1 MKNIFKKTLILS
13 IVLFT
18 LGACTKLDE
27 EPVGILAPESF
38 FKTQADAE
46 AAVMGSYSMITS
58 EYLYGRKL
66 LITLQLLGD
75 MCDIGDVGTASR
87 RVQINNFTAD
97 SNNGMVTAIW
107 PVLYQVIGAA
117 NAAIDGIPAVDMNE
131 EIKNQL
137 IAEAKM
143 VRALCYYHLVQ
154 LWGDVPYIGTFV
166 SDPNSIKDIS
176 KTSAQ
181 DIYKNIIADC
191 EDGIKYLPNSY
202 AKNIRSRPTKG
213 SAQTM
218 LASVYLAMNDYANA
232 AKYSEDV
239 INNAS
244 VYGYELLPD
253 FQDLWK
259 ADLGNHKE
267 QVWAVDF
274 KGGVTGSNAQQTD
287 YMAPMT
293 GVRDADM
300 IGWSVIVPSPGVYD
314 SFDDR
319 DYRKKVS
326 FLTETMVKGVMTPF
340 PQWKW
345 PRIHLAKWCI
355 YPGSSA
361 GADGANS
368 DHNYNIFRYAEV
380 LLMAAEAINESNGGP
395 TAKAYEYINKVR
407 ARARNFGGT
416 QTDFPAD
423 LQAGM
428 TQADFRAAVR
438 EERRI
443 ELAFEWKR
451 WYDLKRWGS
460 AAEAFNGPNSYEP
473 HSNFKDDFYLLPLP
487 QPELDRNTNLLPQNP
502 GY

>member
-1 MKNIFKKTLILS
+1 MKNIIQKTILIGLV
-13 IVLFT
+13 VLG

-27 EPVGILAPESF
+27 EPIGILAPETF
-38 FKTQADAE
+38 YKTPADAE
-46 AAVMGSYSMITS
+46 SAVMGCYSQLTCKF
-58 EYLYGRKL
+58 LYGRRI

-107 PVLYQVIGAA
+107 PVFYQVISAA
-117 NAAIDGIPAVDMNE
+117 NAAIDGIPGIDMNE
-131 EIKNQL
+131 EYKNQL

-154 LWGDVPYIGTFV
+154 LWGDVPYIGEFV
-166 SDPNSIKDIS
+166 SDPNAVKDIS

-181 DIYKNIIADC
+181 EIFNYIIADC

-202 AKNIRSRPTKG
+202 DKGIRSRPTKG
-213 SAQTM
+213 SAQT
-218 LASVYLAMNDYANA
+218 LLSTVYLSLKDYGKA
-232 AKYSEDV
+232 AQYAEDV
-239 INNAS
+239 INSAS
-244 VYGYELLPD
+244 TYGYDLMED

-259 ADLGNHKE
+259 ADLGNNKE

-274 KGGVTGSNAQQTD
+274 KGGVTGSNGQNVD
-287 YMAPMT
+287 FMAPMT

-300 IGWSVIVPSPGVYD
+300 MGWSVIVPSPGVYD

-326 FLTETMVKGVMTPF
+326 FLTETPVGGVMTPF
-340 PQWKW
+340 ANWKW
-345 PRIHLAKWCI
+345 PRIHLAKWCL

-361 GADGANS
+361 NADGSIS

-380 LLMAAEAINESNGGP
+380 LLTAAEAINEANGGP
-395 TAKAYEYINKVR
+395 NAKAYEYINKVR

-416 QTDFPAD
+416 PSDFPED
-423 LQAGM
+423 LQPGM
-428 TQADFRAAVR
+428 SQTDFRAAVR
-438 EERRI
+438 EERRV

-451 WYDLKRWGS
+451 WYDLKRWGI
-460 AAEAFNGPNSYEP
+460 AKDAFTGANSLEP
-473 HSNFKDDFYLLPLP
+473 HANFQDFNNLLPLP
-487 QPELDRNTNLLPQNP
+487 QDELDRNPNLLPQNP